1 MKTVLGNDANGYDN
15 VSKAVH
21 DACVEGSVFIL
32 CIFKLKK
39 KKASLERGRN
49 SQGGKQMKMEP
60 DAFSQELGFS
70 TPLGLHRLLALSLF
84 APWSE

>member
-1 MKTVLGNDANGYDN
+1 MPTDAIMFQKLSMMLVL
-15 VSKAVH
+15 KAVYLFF
-21 DACVEGSVFIL
+21 AFLNS
-32 CIFKLKK
+32 KK
-39 KKASLERGRN
+39 KKASLEWGRN

-84 APWSE
+84 ALWSE